1 VEDFA
6 DEISLANVWI
16 EDSAGAVRS
25 EAKTMPG
32 THEQDRDRW
41 VKNSDDVA
49 EFKCALNVALHV
61 YDDGVIRHNSIEFLA
76 GVMDGV
82 NFFGENPSAGKSF
95 QIDTRTITIKEDRG
109 FHDSLSARARN
120 AVLGL

>member
-6 DEISLANVWI
+6 NEVGLTNVWI
-16 EDSAGAVRS
+16 EDSAGGVRS

-32 THEQDRDRW
+32 THEQDRDRR
-41 VKNSDDVA
+41 VKNPDDVA
-49 EFKCALNVALHV
+49 EFQRALNVALHV
-61 YDDGVIRHNSIEFLA
+61 YNDSVIRHNSIEFLA
-76 GVMDGV
+76 SVVDGV